1 MGPVLVRVVVVAF
14 AVASASVPGS
24 AQGQRQL
31 EFTVLGGTAHTDRS
45 ARLITEESVEPFAGV
60 RVGARLRSLWGGQA
74 GVVVQWDRYGDS
86 RSVRVGPP
94 CLGICA
100 ADARIPVPDSLVD
113 LHMSKSDERF
123 MVGGSWSRP
132 IISWLRADVLGLVGM
147 RRADSST
154 EYAGLTNGRAAIR
167 RGGFRPDTQGSP
179 AIASAEDRQSP
190 PQEQALAGSAPDWPR
205 RAVRPWSGR
214 PRPPHKPAPAG
225 STRSA
230 PGTKPSCANSRKAGS
245 SSPVTPAL
253 HNKFSLTW
261 LQSQLNILTRFDG
274 YRWPS
279 GGPDD
284 QPLLA
289 QGHDPRRFRRRPA
302 RRLHA
307 RLRQ

>member
-94 CLGICA
+94 CLGICT

-132 IISWLRADVLGLVGM
+132 IISWLRADILGLVGM

-167 RGGFRPDTQGSP
+167 RGVVGGELGLSTQWRSLVTGAGFHYSSGSQWGGVRRGQNRVMLRVGYALP
-179 AIASAEDRQSP
+179 LGAE
-190 PQEQALAGSAPDWPR
+190 
-205 RAVRPWSGR
+205 
-214 PRPPHKPAPAG
+214 
-225 STRSA
+225 
-230 PGTKPSCANSRKAGS
+230 
-245 SSPVTPAL
+245 
-253 HNKFSLTW
+253 
-261 LQSQLNILTRFDG
+261 
-274 YRWPS
+274 
-279 GGPDD
+279 
-284 QPLLA
+284 
-289 QGHDPRRFRRRPA
+289 
-302 RRLHA
+302 
-307 RLRQ
+307 